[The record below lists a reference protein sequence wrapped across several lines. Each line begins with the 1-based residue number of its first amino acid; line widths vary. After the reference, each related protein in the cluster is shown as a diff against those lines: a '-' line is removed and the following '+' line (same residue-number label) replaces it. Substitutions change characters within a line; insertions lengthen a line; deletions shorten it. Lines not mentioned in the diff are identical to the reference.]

1 MKKLLYILASAAIAA
16 GGCSQEKDTTPR
28 GDGGTIRI
36 ACEADATIDAA
47 AAMAAVQGA
56 TRTAA
61 KPDGKDFTLR
71 IRGENFDKSWATV
84 AAYNAEETAYS
95 FPEGRYTITVTYGDP
110 EAEGLDKAYYAGSV
124 DVVVQPRRVCDAK
137 ITAKVCNSQALVR
150 ATEAFKKY
158 YNNAEFSLTT
168 GSGGE
173 FTFRPCDG
181 EEEESVWV
189 KAGTTLTVKGTAR
202 GQSQDGTSDGPLY
215 TFTPEPLEATRPATR
230 HIFTLDAKKAGSATL
245 TITLGEGY
253 TETQELDLELNEGA
267 IE

>member
-36 ACEADATIDAA
+36 ACEADLTIDSSTASAQGMTRAA
-47 AAMAAVQGA
+47 ATPAGE
-56 TRTAA
+56 
-61 KPDGKDFTLR
+61 DFALR
-71 IRGENFDKSWATV
+71 ITGADFDRSWATV
-84 AAYNAEETAYS
+84 AAYNAEETAYT
-95 FPEGRYTITVTYGDP
+95 FVEGSYTVSITYGDP

-158 YNNAEFSLTT
+158 YNNAEFTLTT